1 MSFPPPVVTAARH
14 ALRDT
19 FRELEVG
26 GHVLLAISGG
36 SDSMALAASAAFA
49 AKENSIV
56 LHSLTV
62 DHGLRPESA
71 DEAAC
76 VVQRL
81 QALGIDARAE
91 KITLGVGLGP
101 EGEARVGRYAAL
113 ANEARRIWQEQYGS
127 ARACQPLS
135 FSNSSELVRSARE
148 PGLPKLSLSG
158 ASPAVAHSAICGVS
172 ASSSLANEERSTCL
186 GNNSAAQ
193 DERAAGAVPVLLGHN
208 ANDQA
213 ETVLLGLARGSGARS
228 VRGMPRTGA
237 LPGYADVP
245 MIRPLLDMS
254 SQSLEQVCIEL
265 GIEWVEDP
273 TNGVESEWRAADGSM
288 LVRSAIR
295 HKIFPVLEDVFGK
308 RIVDSLMRT
317 GALLGSDDD
326 ALTEYARDALRKT
339 LCEAGSSTGEIALSC
354 ADLKKYPQAI
364 RTRVVRTAALQA
376 GARHGEL
383 FFSHIS
389 ALDKLIIGKENNL
402 QVDLPGARAYKNHGI
417 LIISPGQS
425 PADISTREYL

>member
-19 FRELEVG
+19 FRELGVG
-26 GHVLLAISGG
+26 EHVLLAVSGG
-36 SDSMALAASAAFA
+36 ADSMALAASATCVAQ
-49 AKENSIV
+49 ENAIV

-91 KITLGVGLGP
+91 KISLGSGLGP
-101 EGEARVGRYAAL
+101 EGEARAGRYAAL
-113 ANEARRIWQEQYGS
+113 AHEARRIWQEH
-127 ARACQPLS
+127 
-135 FSNSSELVRSARE
+135 
-148 PGLPKLSLSG
+148 SG
-158 ASPAVAHSAICGVS
+158 ACCEMV
-172 ASSSLANEERSTCL
+172 N
-186 GNNSAAQ
+186 
-193 DERAAGAVPVLLGHN
+193 AVPVLLGHN

-228 VRGMPRTGA
+228 VRGMPRTGT

-254 SQSLEQVCIEL
+254 SQSLKQVCIEL
-265 GIEWVEDP
+265 GVEWVEDP
-273 TNGVESEWRAADGSM
+273 TNGIESEWRAADGSM

-295 HKIFPVLEDVFGK
+295 HKIFPVLENIFGAG
-308 RIVDSLMRT
+308 IVDSLVRT
-317 GALLGSDDD
+317 GALLGCDDD
-326 ALTEYARDALRKT
+326 ALTEYAREALRKT
-339 LCEAGSSTGEIALSC
+339 LCEAASGTGDVALSC
-354 ADLKKYPQAI
+354 ADLREYPQAI
-364 RTRVVRTAALQA
+364 RTRVVRAAALQA

-389 ALDKLIIGKENNL
+389 ALDKLVIGKENNL
-402 QVDLPGARAYKNHGI
+402 QVDLPGARAHKNHGI

-425 PADISTREYL
+425 PASISTREHL

>member
-19 FRELEVG
+19 FRELEIG

-49 AKENSIV
+49 AKEKSIV

-91 KITLGVGLGP
+91 RISLGTGLGP
-101 EGEARVGRYAAL
+101 EGEARAGRYAAL
-113 ANEARRIWQEQYGS
+113 ANEARRIWQEQYGA
-127 ARACQPLS
+127 ARSCQPLS
-135 FSNSSELVRSARE
+135 FSNSSESVRGSCGL
-148 PGLPKLSLSG
+148 GLPKLSLSG
-158 ASPAVAHSAICGVS
+158 ASPAAAHCATYDVS
-172 ASSSLANEERSTCL
+172 AFSSLANEERSTCL

-228 VRGMPRTGA
+228 VRGMPRIGT

-265 GIEWVEDP
+265 DVEWVEDP

-308 RIVDSLMRT
+308 GIVDSLMRT

-339 LCEAGSSTGEIALSC
+339 LCEAGSSTGGIALSC
-354 ADLKKYPQAI
+354 SDLKKYPQAI